1 MTRKHISLKTKLAAT
16 VLELQRLRYSLAF
29 VRGTPAPMYIPY
41 NDAVAMTADQL
52 LSLFEWHHNK
62 YYSFE
67 GGDHFSNLEPLPI
80 KEHRR
85 QTKIDAKVI
94 AKSNRIRAKLPN
106 KTMTTALDELD
117 RGRGRKLQSRGFDR
131 RYRRKMDGTVVKR

>member
-1 MTRKHISLKTKLAAT
+1 MSRKHISLKTKLAAT

-29 VRGTPAPMYIPY
+29 IRGTPAPMYIPY
-41 NDAVAMTADQL
+41 NDAVEMTEDQL

-62 YYSFE
+62 YYSFG

-85 QTKIDAKVI
+85 RTKEDAKII
-94 AKSNRIRAKLPN
+94 AKSRRIRAWNLP
-106 KTMTTALDELD
+106 
-117 RGRGRKLQSRGFDR
+117 
-131 RYRRKMDGTVVKR
+131 KRDAAAST